1 MIECA
6 AFGDVDGAVVRA
18 YRLRGGGPLE
28 LSVITYGAHLIEVRV
43 PDRFGV
49 AANVV
54 LRLPDL
60 DAYRDPDRNHHM
72 GSTVG
77 RWANRIAEARFHL
90 DGVEHHLAR
99 NDGPHC
105 LHGGPE
111 GFHRAIWADEAGMD
125 ATAAVLR
132 LTHRSPADDQGFPG
146 QLDVAVTYRVEDH
159 RFTIDYAATTDRP
172 TVVNLTNHSYWNL
185 AGAGTVEDHE
195 LTVHARSFLPVDST
209 GIPLGSV
216 QPLAGS
222 PLDLTDGRRLGER
235 VVDHCL
241 LLDGSTPAVR
251 LRDPRSGRVLELTT
265 DQPGLQLYTGERR
278 GVCLEAQRPPDA
290 PNQPGLGP
298 AVLRPGET
306 YTQRT
311 VHVFPHLADLA

>member
-6 AFGDVDGAVVRA
+6 AFGAAEGAIIRA

-28 LSVITYGAHLIEVRV
+28 LAVITYGAHLIEVLV
-43 PDRFGV
+43 PDHTGV
-49 AANVV
+49 TANVV

-60 DAYRDPDRNHHM
+60 DAYRDPGRNHHV

-77 RWANRIAEARFHL
+77 RWANRIAGARFSL
-90 DGVEHHLAR
+90 DGVEHHLVR

-111 GFHRAIWADEAGMD
+111 GFHRVVWADEATMD
-125 ATAAVLR
+125 GTTAMLR
-132 LTHRSPADDQGFPG
+132 LTHRSPDGDQGFPG
-146 QLDVAVTYRVEDH
+146 QLDVAVTYRVEGD
-159 RFTIDYAATTDRP
+159 RFTIDYAATTDQP

-185 AGAGTVEDHE
+185 AGTGTVEEHE
-195 LTVHARSFLPVDST
+195 LTVNAHHFLPVDGA
-209 GIPLGSV
+209 GIPVGSAELV
-216 QPLAGS
+216 SGS
-222 PLDLTDGRRLGER
+222 GLDLRGGRRLGAH
-235 VVDHCL
+235 VVDNCL
-241 LLDGSTPAVR
+241 LLHGSTPAVR
-251 LRDPRSGRVLELTT
+251 LCDPDSGRVLELST

-290 PNQPGLGP
+290 PNQPDLGP

-311 VHVFPHLADLA
+311 VHVFPHLSELG